1 MSPQRVVNV
10 QQSVRLLKF
19 YWWLLE
25 NGPNGVTF
33 EYFRKAQNEVTVK
46 ASAYN
51 LQEIIDWNPPY
62 IAGANKLKTL
72 LKCVCSYLSRG
83 NVSGDLGLEV

>member
-1 MSPQRVVNV
+1 MSPQLVVNV

-51 LQEIIDWNPPY
+51 LQWIKI
-62 IAGANKLKTL
+62 
-72 LKCVCSYLSRG
+72 
-83 NVSGDLGLEV
+83 